1 MHQSIDKKN
10 KIIIYII
17 FLIVLS
23 TTSNKSNISKSLF
36 DKINV
41 IKVSGL
47 SEKNNFKI
55 AVDLNESLLKN
66 IFFLNKENISKILSQ
81 YNLVE
86 SYTVK
91 KIYPSKIKIDIIQT
105 NYLAIRPNTC
115 FIVTIGTNFSL
126 VGSNGKLI
134 ENEVSKKSLPLFFGK
149 FDSEKFLRFKKIIEN
164 SDFKFSDFKSIIF
177 YSYDRWDVLTV
188 EDILI
193 RLPEKN
199 LSESL
204 ILAHEI
210 ILDDKFKD
218 IRVVDLRISNHIIT
232 QK

>member
-66 IFFLNKENISKILSQ
+66 IFFLNKENINKILSQ

-105 NYLAIRPNTC
+105 NYLAKIS
-115 FIVTIGTNFSL
+115 GTNFSL

-210 ILDDKFKD
+210 ILDDQFKD
-218 IRVVDLRISNHIIT
+218 IRVVDLRIANHIIT